1 MSWLINRY
9 DEEEQP
15 EIEKKRITQ
24 QKSPSLASMGLSP
37 DIYAQDLTINKI
49 EESRAKIMVIGVGG
63 AGNNAVNRL
72 FNEGLK
78 GAETI
83 AVNTDA
89 DHLASVQAHKRV
101 LIGRETCRGH
111 GAGNDPKVGE
121 KAAEESVDDLKE
133 LIDADLVFITC
144 GLGGGT
150 GSGAGPV
157 VARAAKESG
166 ALTVVIC
173 TLPFV
178 MEGPVRFENARQA
191 LQKMFDAAD
200 AVIIIPNER
209 LLEFSEDITML
220 SAFRI
225 ADEVLIRA
233 VRAITELIT
242 EPQFINLDLADVK
255 SVLSGGHVALI
266 GMGQSDDQNDKVS
279 EAVRAALNNPL
290 LSDIDISSS
299 QKALICVLGGE
310 SMQLRDVNRVVNLIS
325 QQIDKNAEI
334 IWGASIK
341 PELHNAIRVISI
353 ISYAK
358 SNLTDGPA
366 MSPYYSREL
375 MLNELIPP
383 DPFDTTDMTT
393 EEAIGLNAAKA
404 IRQNDQRRKTQ
415 RPSSQ
420 RVAHINNNK
429 FSVTRKSKN
438 NEKKGK
444 FFNIF

>member
-1 MSWLINRY
+1 MSWLINTY
-9 DEEEQP
+9 DEEDHP
-15 EIEKKRITQ
+15 DIEKKRISSS
-24 QKSPSLASMGLSP
+24 KSPSLASMGLSP
-37 DIYAQDLTINKI
+37 EIYDQDFIAKKI
-49 EESRAKIMVIGVGG
+49 EDNRAKIMVIGVGG

-72 FNEGLK
+72 FSEGIQ

-83 AVNTDA
+83 AINTDA
-89 DHLASVQAHKRV
+89 DHLASIQAHKRV

-111 GAGNDPKVGE
+111 GAGNNPRIGE
-121 KAAEESVDDLKE
+121 KAAEESVEELKE
-133 LIDADLVFITC
+133 IIDADLVFVTC

-166 ALTVVIC
+166 ALTVSIC

-178 MEGPVRFENARQA
+178 MEGQVRYENARQG
-191 LQKMFDAAD
+191 LQKMFEAAD

-209 LLEFSEDITML
+209 LLQFSEDITML

-242 EPQFINLDLADVK
+242 EPQFINLDLADVR

-279 EAVRAALNNPL
+279 EAVKAALNNPL

-310 SMQLRDVNRVVNLIS
+310 SMQLKDVNRVVNLIS
-325 QQIDKNAEI
+325 QRIDKNAEI

-358 SNLTDGPA
+358 SNLADEP
-366 MSPYYSREL
+366 SISSYYSLYNLEDIL
-375 MLNELIPP
+375 PP
-383 DPFDTTDMTT
+383 DPFKT
-393 EEAIGLNAAKA
+393 EDELPEENSINNATI
-404 IRQNDQRRKTQ
+404 IRHAEQRRPFQ
-415 RPSSQ
+415 RRPAQVFSS
-420 RVAHINNNK
+420 IDNNALFRAKNRKREKKNK
-429 FSVTRKSKN
+429 FL
-438 NEKKGK
+438 K
-444 FFNIF
+444 FF